1 MEREQLVRNRLLQL
15 ELHFKSIRYFDRT
28 KDKQLEAS
36 LLFSDQRPNELIII
50 YCKEGFLTIN
60 SDDKNYIMD
69 NNSYCII
76 NNRAHLKAQDID
88 TVALEKWY
96 ELSIISLVGRNQS
109 FKLSH
114 ENIACCQDKHNA
126 IENYL
131 QLIDYED
138 KKSELAEDEKETIL
152 QMLIQML
159 FTRIYFQQKNLF
171 ALKSEFTNEEK
182 IHWLKKYID
191 NYYTK
196 DISLDHLSNL
206 ISMNKYYMIRLFS
219 EAFSASPIDYLIKVR
234 IDKTKQLLKAT
245 NFSISHVGI
254 LVGFGSASY
263 FSKMFK
269 RLNGISPSQYRKEHS
284 QDNKASN

>member
-15 ELHFKSIRYFDRT
+15 ELHFKSIRYFDRR
-28 KDKQLEAS
+28 KDKQLATS

-88 TVALEKWY
+88 AEALEKWY

-114 ENIACCQDKHNA
+114 ENIGCCQDTHKG

-138 KKSELAEDEKETIL
+138 KKGELAKDEKETIL

-171 ALKSEFTNEEK
+171 ALKSEFTNEEI

-245 NFSISHVGI
+245 NFSISHVGK

-284 QDNKASN
+284 QGNKENN

>member
-15 ELHFKSIRYFDRT
+15 ELHFKSIGYFDRR
-28 KDKQLEAS
+28 KDKQLESS

-88 TVALEKWY
+88 AEALEKWY

-114 ENIACCQDKHNA
+114 ENIACCQDTHKG

-138 KKSELAEDEKETIL
+138 KKGELAEDEKETIL

-159 FTRIYFQQKNLF
+159 FTRIYFQQK
-171 ALKSEFTNEEK
+171 
-182 IHWLKKYID
+182 IY
-191 NYYTK
+191 
-196 DISLDHLSNL
+196 
-206 ISMNKYYMIRLFS
+206 
-219 EAFSASPIDYLIKVR
+219 SP
-234 IDKTKQLLKAT
+234 
-245 NFSISHVGI
+245 
-254 LVGFGSASY
+254 
-263 FSKMFK
+263 
-269 RLNGISPSQYRKEHS
+269 
-284 QDNKASN
+284 

>member
-15 ELHFKSIRYFDRT
+15 ELHFKSIRYFDRR
-28 KDKQLEAS
+28 KDKQLATS

-88 TVALEKWY
+88 AEALEKWY

-114 ENIACCQDKHNA
+114 ENIACCQDTHKG

-138 KKSELAEDEKETIL
+138 KKGELAKDEKETIL

-171 ALKSEFTNEEK
+171 ALKSEFTNEEI

-245 NFSISHVGI
+245 NFSISHVGK

-284 QDNKASN
+284 QGNKENN